1 MYCVISYLDFVLF
14 VRTGERNHYVINVS
28 TILTNMN
35 RTLLRQGSL
44 RPSFFFP
51 DSIVW
56 IFVCTL
62 SKFVS
67 GVFFKQHF
75 NFQKSIHSF
84 IPSNSY
90 HINKII
96 HQF

>member
-1 MYCVISYLDFVLF
+1 MSYLDFVLF
-14 VRTGERNHYVINVS
+14 IRTGERNYYVINVS

-44 RPSFFFP
+44 RYSFFP

-62 SKFVS
+62 SKFLS

-75 NFQKSIHSF
+75 NFQKSIHLF

-90 HINKII
+90 HINQII
-96 HQF
+96 HEFQLS